1 MSALDRIRAIVEG
14 APVVGGFAP
23 APEQPRMATPGRAVP
38 RADAPRINV
47 IVKSGARG
55 RVGTRRLRVP
65 DAIAANDKDKDK
77 REAARIWE
85 DCVPLHKGVR
95 AGIAYVARFVGDD
108 YLMDSMPRLKRLRV
122 GVMPWLHR
130 DRSGKQHD
138 LGRHPCLIAA
148 FGRGKPKAIMGVWL
162 EPDGSDLARIADPD
176 DPRRALSAHWYLGE
190 ADGQAIHFAD
200 AAEGMTVA
208 VTLECA
214 LTILWQAPRGV
225 WAVPDLAAAR
235 KVDVPA
241 GLSGL
246 YLALWR
252 LPSSPAR
259 REEDIMW
266 AGWHLSAGHARTLRR
281 ADIPLPW
288 AWSPAPGK
296 PRALIE
302 KLEMEAA
309 ISAWENEGG
318 R

>member
-1 MSALDRIRAIVEG
+1 MSGLDSIRAIVAGARIMDGFDLLPEP
-14 APVVGGFAP
+14 APVAP
-23 APEQPRMATPGRAVP
+23 PPVRPVAPPV
-38 RADAPRINV
+38 
-47 IVKSGARG
+47 GARTIPVARASGG
-55 RVGTRRLRVP
+55 RRRVKVA

-77 REAARIWE
+77 KEAARIWE
-85 DCVPLHKGVR
+85 DCVPLQKGVP
-95 AGIAYVARFVGDD
+95 AGIAYVARFVGEER
-108 YLMDSMPRLKRLRV
+108 LIFAWPRVKRLRV

-130 DRSGKQHD
+130 DRSGRQHD

-176 DPRRALSAHWYLGE
+176 DPGRALSAHWYLGE
-190 ADGQAIHFAD
+190 ADGQAIQFGEAG
-200 AAEGMTVA
+200 EGMTVA

-214 LTILWQAPRGV
+214 LTILLDAPGPV

-252 LPSSPAR
+252 LKVSPAR
-259 REEDIMW
+259 RENEIMR
-266 AGWHLSAGHARTLRR
+266 AGWHLSARHARALRR
-281 ADIPLPW
+281 ADIALPW

-296 PRALIE
+296 PRVLIE
-302 KLEMEAA
+302 QLDMEAA
-309 ISAWENEGG
+309 ISAWESEGG